1 MKKGLE
7 RTKRGN
13 FPPHFLSFEKPV
25 PLRDTRFEEHDTTFA
40 GDSFMRVAVKRLKS
54 NYSTEEMENL
64 IVEYNVIKT
73 LDHPHVTKLLGAFTT
88 PDEPLCIIM
97 EFAKHGCLR

>member
-1 MKKGLE
+1 
-7 RTKRGN
+7 
-13 FPPHFLSFEKPV
+13 
-25 PLRDTRFEEHDTTFA
+25 
-40 GDSFMRVAVKRLKS
+40 MRVAVKRLKS

-97 EFAKHGCLR
+97 EFAKHGCLRYLLPDKYLKDTHFICTLKF

>member
-1 MKKGLE
+1 MIDRLISD
-7 RTKRGN
+7 
-13 FPPHFLSFEKPV
+13 FPHHRISSPFSFEKPV
-25 PLRDTRFEEHDTTFA
+25 PLRETRFEAYFSIT

>member
-1 MKKGLE
+1 
-7 RTKRGN
+7 
-13 FPPHFLSFEKPV
+13 
-25 PLRDTRFEEHDTTFA
+25 
-40 GDSFMRVAVKRLKS
+40 MRVAVKRLKS

-64 IVEYNVIKT
+64 IAEYNVIKT

-97 EFAKHGCLR
+97 EFAKHGCLRYLFFRAKFNIMLKG